1 MRRPRGFGPCPIP
14 YAEMR
19 AFEQLAGMRF
29 TPWELEALEAVD
41 AVWLLE
47 HAKRKPT
54 KPEPEAPSD
63 RR

>member
-1 MRRPRGFGPCPIP
+1 
-14 YAEMR
+14 MR